1 MTDKGLSMA
10 VRGFWAIGLSGVI
23 LSKAKNLNCSGT
35 IEMELAEKIVFALVW
50 VALLLLASDAAFNL
64 FSAVTQGSFR

>member
-1 MTDKGLSMA
+1 
-10 VRGFWAIGLSGVI
+10 
-23 LSKAKNLNCSGT
+23 
-35 IEMELAEKIVFALVW
+35 MELAEKIVFALVW